1 VFKAAIPLGVYNK
14 LYIFN
19 DYISHVINLLIFNSS
34 SDTISYILNGKKVGT
49 LIGGIIGA
57 KIAMK
62 VDEEKLR

>member
-1 VFKAAIPLGVYNK
+1 M
-14 LYIFN
+14 
-19 DYISHVINLLIFNSS
+19 SSTLLIFQFL
-34 SDTISYILNGKKVGT
+34 SDTISCIFKWKKVGT